1 MIVKAPIARAVIAG
15 ALFAEAPIAL
25 HCPPCPTSPPPLP
38 LPERDDVRAKT
49 AARDVRALR
58 GLLPF
63 VRPYRARIAAAGVFL
78 VMAAVSTLV
87 FPVALKSLIDQG
99 FVATDPG
106 ARVMALRQ
114 HFFALFAVGIALG
127 VFSAARFYMVS
138 WLGERV
144 TADLRN
150 AVYSHVVRQ
159 SPEFFESTQTGEVLS
174 RLTTDTTLVQTVVG
188 SSLSMGLRN
197 AVMGIGAMAMLIV
210 TNPVVMTQV
219 LMILVLVVLPSLY
232 FGRRVRGLSR
242 ASQDRIA
249 DSSAIAAEVLNA
261 VPVVQSYLQEARE
274 AQRFT
279 ASTERA
285 FATAVRRSRMRSFLV
300 AFIISATFGA
310 LLWGLYQGTQAVERG
325 DVSAGHLGQTVVYV
339 IILVS
344 SVAVLSEV
352 YGDLLR
358 AAGATERLME
368 LLQLQSPIVSP
379 AAPRPLATPAS
390 GASVSFEDVTFRYPS
405 RPLHPTLSHFDLA
418 VAPGETVALV
428 GPSGAGKS
436 TVLQLI
442 LRFYDV
448 ESGAVKID
456 GERVDQVALAA
467 LRGRIG
473 IVPQDSVIFS
483 ADAMENIRYGRPD
496 ASDDDVVAAA
506 TAAFAHDF
514 IVALPEG
521 YKTFLGERGVRLSGG
536 QRQRISIA
544 RAMLKNAP
552 LLLLDEATS
561 ALDAEGER
569 MVQAA
574 LESAMR
580 GRTTIVIAH
589 RLSTVQRADRIVV
602 LEAGEI
608 VGTGTHDELVAAG
621 GLYARLAALQ
631 FDR

>member
-1 MIVKAPIARAVIAG
+1 MGSYSLGGVWALLPGRGRPPARLDLSMAAASV
-15 ALFAEAPIAL
+15 
-25 HCPPCPTSPPPLP
+25 SPPQP
-38 LPERDDVRAKT
+38 
-49 AARDVRALR
+49 ARDVRSLA

-63 VRPYRARIAAAGVFL
+63 LRPYRGRIAAAAVFL
-78 VMAAVSTLV
+78 VLAAASTLV
-87 FPVALKSLIDQG
+87 FPVALRGLIDQG
-99 FVATDPG
+99 FVGADPG
-106 ARVMALRQ
+106 GRVMALRE
-114 HFFALFAVGIALG
+114 HFFALFGVGVALG

-150 AVYSHVVRQ
+150 AVYAHVVRQ
-159 SPEFFESTQTGEVLS
+159 SPEFFETNQTGEVLS

-197 AVMGIGAMAMLIV
+197 TVMGIGAMAMLII

-219 LMILVLVVLPSLY
+219 LGILVLVVLPSLY
-232 FGRRVRGLSR
+232 FGRRVRRLSR
-242 ASQDRIA
+242 ASQDRVA

-261 VPVVQSYLQEARE
+261 VPVVQSYLQEERE
-274 AQRFT
+274 AKRFT

-285 FATAVRRSRMRSFLV
+285 FVTAVRRTTMRSFLV

-310 LLWGLYQGTQAVERG
+310 LLWGLYQGTQAVMRG
-325 DVSAGHLGQTVVYV
+325 DISAGHLGETVVYV

-358 AAGATERLME
+358 AAGASERLME
-368 LLQLQSPIVSP
+368 LLQLRSPVVSP
-379 AAPRPLATPAS
+379 PSPEPMAAS
-390 GASVSFEDVTFRYPS
+390 QGGASVRLDNVTFRYPS
-405 RPLHPTLSHFDLA
+405 RPQHPTLAGFSLA

-436 TVLQLI
+436 TVFQLI

-448 ESGAVKID
+448 ESGAVLVD
-456 GERVDQVALAA
+456 GSRVDRVALDA
-467 LRGRIG
+467 LRSRIG
-473 IVPQDSVIFS
+473 IVPQESSIFS
-483 ADAMENIRYGRPD
+483 ADAMENIRYGRPE
-496 ASDDDVVAAA
+496 ASDDEVVAAA
-506 TAAFAHDF
+506 TAAYAHDF
-514 IVALPEG
+514 ISALPQG
-521 YKTFLGERGVRLSGG
+521 YRTFLGERGVRLSGG

-544 RAMLKNAP
+544 RAMLKNPP

-580 GRTTIVIAH
+580 HRTTIVIAH

-608 VGTGTHDELVAAG
+608 VETGTHDQLVASG